1 MCSAVTTAPPALAE
15 QLSHAVAQA
24 IRQKDWPVATDGA
37 QRLLALA
44 PDRGDSQLRAL
55 QAYLQAGQ
63 VDLAVG
69 VARASRPNWAG
80 MPRLA
85 QLAMLAL
92 GRAGDRSTA
101 AEAGQLALQGDPQD
115 LKLAATV
122 ADALTQAG
130 RPSEAIRALTAAGVR
145 TSDDPRGWYELA
157 RALQVGGAKPDQ
169 ILPDAR
175 RALELDPTNLRVLE
189 LVARLSLDQGQPQ
202 TALTLLEPLDP
213 SRRNPTVALLLV
225 EAALAVGRL
234 DDGLAQAQALAEG
247 TASSIPMSRR
257 ITALLSK
264 AGLIDPARAVY
275 NRNLAH
281 RNRRLPSSF
290 AAGVAE
296 ILAQDRPAAP
306 ESPPQRIDWL
316 WSQLV
321 AAGRAPSSRS
331 EWEREL
337 RQVTAL
343 DRLILDW
350 IECRPEALADTTAII
365 DNIAPTAATLAEAQA
380 DGRGV
385 FLAAAHVGLLFGS
398 LAALAESGLPMAFV
412 ASVPN
417 LGQAAHDAHL
427 VSTSGQDD
435 GIIGR
440 TLYRAIKAG
449 KVVSVAIEGGA
460 VSGGTRFPLFDRM
473 IPVSTFI
480 PRLAWKTHS
489 PSFFPLVAWIGTRAR
504 VSVTRLP
511 SPERFRTVDAYE
523 TAWTRAYLKTLETAL
538 LDYPGSARVAGGFW
552 GSINL

>member
-225 EAALAVGRL
+225 EATLAVGRL

-350 IECRPEALADTTAII
+350 IECRPEALA
-365 DNIAPTAATLAEAQA
+365 
-380 DGRGV
+380 
-385 FLAAAHVGLLFGS
+385 
-398 LAALAESGLPMAFV
+398 ESGLPMAFV

-489 PSFFPLVAWIGTRAR
+489 PSFFPLVAWTGTRAR